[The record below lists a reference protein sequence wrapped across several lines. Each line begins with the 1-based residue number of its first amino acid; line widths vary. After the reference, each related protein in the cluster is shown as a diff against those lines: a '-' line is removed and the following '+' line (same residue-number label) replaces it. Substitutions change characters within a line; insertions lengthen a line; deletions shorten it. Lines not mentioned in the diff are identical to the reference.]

1 MPIQSVIKLT
11 PRHLKIV
18 DYCIEGLTPK
28 DIASKLLMSSRQVG
42 IIINSASFQ
51 HQLSIRRSS
60 FEKDIDEKLA
70 ETEVHAADILKSA
83 AITAAKRV
91 VLGMGSQNEG
101 LAIRAA
107 ESILDRSGNAK
118 LMRAEPMDK
127 NPTIHIS
134 HDDLELLNET
144 LRLENEILEKHKP
157 VVSMITNSVV
167 STNGE
172 EQKQICS
179 DGQVDAS
186 SSPFSSKE

>member
-1 MPIQSVIKLT
+1 
-11 PRHLKIV
+11 
-18 DYCIEGLTPK
+18 
-28 DIASKLLMSSRQVG
+28 MSPRQVG
-42 IIINSASFQ
+42 IVIASASFQ

-70 ETEVHAADILKSA
+70 ETEVQAADILKSA
-83 AITAAKRV
+83 AVTAAKRV

-118 LMRAEPMDK
+118 LMRAEPLDK
-127 NPTIHIS
+127 NPAIHIS

-157 VVSMITNSVV
+157 VVSTITNSIPLQ
-167 STNGE
+167 SSDGE
-172 EQKQICS
+172 GQKQICS
-179 DGQVDAS
+179 GGQVDAS
-186 SSPFSSKE
+186 SSPFSSNE